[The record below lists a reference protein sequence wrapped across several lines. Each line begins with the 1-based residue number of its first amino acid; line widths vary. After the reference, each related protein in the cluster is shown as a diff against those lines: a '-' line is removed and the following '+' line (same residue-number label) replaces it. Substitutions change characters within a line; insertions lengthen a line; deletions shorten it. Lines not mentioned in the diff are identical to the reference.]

1 MQEHVVTAFLK
12 RPLLTARQHATEKHN
27 FLETTSGI
35 ISMLRLCFFN
45 LPHPSTRVSIGS
57 MPYQPTILLVN
68 KWPIYEYTCMTQN
81 IGWVRDQRLKTT
93 PYKYPLDS
101 RLLQTRAKTS
111 FFAVSRQLESEKREK
126 QRSGVM
132 SILVIM
138 LHSVAASHMF
148 SHGKDPLCTK
158 PCKAQIFPKT
168 KRTTDTSDKMVRR
181 IQLVLLHKK

>member
-1 MQEHVVTAFLK
+1 
-12 RPLLTARQHATEKHN
+12 
-27 FLETTSGI
+27 
-35 ISMLRLCFFN
+35 
-45 LPHPSTRVSIGS
+45 

-132 SILVIM
+132 SIFVIM

-158 PCKAQIFPKT
+158 PCRPRSFQRQKGQQIQVT
-168 KRTTDTSDKMVRR
+168 KW
-181 IQLVLLHKK
+181 

>member
-1 MQEHVVTAFLK
+1 
-12 RPLLTARQHATEKHN
+12 
-27 FLETTSGI
+27 
-35 ISMLRLCFFN
+35 
-45 LPHPSTRVSIGS
+45 
-57 MPYQPTILLVN
+57 
-68 KWPIYEYTCMTQN
+68 
-81 IGWVRDQRLKTT
+81 
-93 PYKYPLDS
+93 LDS

-132 SILVIM
+132 SIFVIM